1 MKCLG
6 QNTSSSRLW
15 LSGIITDGLENMN
28 TADILVHNGTV
39 LALDKDNTIIP
50 DGFVTIEA
58 NTISSVGAGEQT
70 LAKTRKTIDA
80 EGGFILPGLINGH
93 THAAMTLFRG
103 LADDLPLMDWL
114 NNYVFPVEGKMDAD
128 FVRVGSLLACA
139 EMIMSGTTTFCDMYL
154 FEEEV
159 ARAAKESGMRCMVGE
174 VLYDFPSPNYGSL
187 EKGFAYTEALIERW
201 KGDPLVSIA
210 VEPHSLFTC
219 GLDLLKRAN
228 DLALSNGVPL
238 IIHVSETKTEV
249 EEIQSR
255 CGKRP
260 VQLLRDLGLL
270 GPHFIADHCVYVDQS
285 EVQLL
290 AEHEVSVVHN
300 PESNMKLASGIAPV
314 PEMMAQ
320 GVTVALGTDGCASNN
335 DLDLFSEMDT
345 AAKLHK
351 VSKLDPTVMDAQ
363 TLLRMA
369 TVNGARALGLDHSI
383 GSLQAGK
390 RADLIVIDTKKPHL
404 IPLYNPYSHLVYA
417 ACGHDVLHSIID
429 GNVVMENRELLTLDV
444 EDILAQANEKAKK
457 VREWV
462 K

>member
-1 MKCLG
+1 
-6 QNTSSSRLW
+6 
-15 LSGIITDGLENMN
+15 MN
-28 TADILVHNGTV
+28 TADILVYNGTV
-39 LALDKDNTIIP
+39 LTLNKGNTIIP

-58 NTISSVGAGEQT
+58 NTISSVGADGEG
-70 LAKTRKTIDA
+70 LAKARKTIDA

-103 LADDLPLMDWL
+103 LADDLPLMEWL

-159 ARAAKESGMRCMVGE
+159 AKAAKESGMRCVVGE

-187 EKGFAYTEALIERW
+187 EKGFAYTQALIERW
-201 KGDPLVSIA
+201 NGDPLVSIA

-228 DLALSNGVPL
+228 DIALSNGVPL
-238 IIHVSETKTEV
+238 IMHVSETKTEV
-249 EEIQSR
+249 EEIKNR

-270 GPHFIADHCVYVDQS
+270 GPHFIADHCVYLDQS
-285 EVQLL
+285 ELQLL

-320 GVTVALGTDGCASNN
+320 GVNVALGTDGCASNN
-335 DLDLFSEMDT
+335 NLDIFAEMDT

-351 VSKLDPTVMDAQ
+351 VNKLDPTVMDAQ

-369 TVNGARALGLDHSI
+369 TADGARALGLEHRI
-383 GSLQAGK
+383 GSLEVGK

-417 ACGHDVLHSIID
+417 ACGHDVKHSIID
-429 GNVVMENRELLTLDV
+429 GNVVMENRKLLILDV
-444 EDILAQANEKAKK
+444 EDILARANEKANK